1 MIIRREQPLAND
13 HPKGSA
19 SCKWSSRGTN
29 LLQMIIWMDRPLA
42 NDHQEGL
49 AYCKWSSG
57 GSGLLQMIIR
67 HLHHPSHLCQDPES
81 ISQTFLVQFVFVHIA
96 ILYNF
101 PCWSF
106 SDFTIDNHEDVLLLF
121 AHVSNVQDV
130 CLKISGS
137 VPSICSESLFPFS
150 INSNNLFSC
159 AASAFPHDL
168 LLPFYNNSI
177 SQ

>member
-1 MIIRREQPLAND
+1 MLAKLLPERHNLYGNSLD
-13 HPKGSA
+13 FKLNKWKKK
-19 SCKWSSRGTN
+19 KWSFRR
-29 LLQMIIWMDRPLA
+29 I
-42 NDHQEGL
+42 
-49 AYCKWSSG
+49 
-57 GSGLLQMIIR
+57 GLLQMIIR